1 MLRVRSISDEA
12 IVIGLMDF
20 READRIVSLFTR
32 EHGRISGL
40 ARGARKSVKRFGGS
54 LELFARLS
62 VNFAPGESLVS
73 IRDVDAITIYPGI
86 RSSFEGIAHAGYA
99 CELVSLL
106 APESLANSRLFRL
119 LTAYLDHLDK
129 CPATASGR
137 HFFEINLL
145 NILGYRPPL
154 DSCAGCGSSLV
165 PGGGYWSGCHE
176 DGIYCRSCS
185 GRGSFLAGSTVSL
198 LLESMKC
205 GRFGL
210 ITFDQG
216 NVLEA
221 EAFLEALITSNI
233 SRPLKSLAFLRL
245 ST

>member
-1 MLRVRSISDEA
+1 MRSISDEA

-20 READRIVSLFTR
+20 READRIVSLYTK
-32 EHGRISGL
+32 EHGRMSGL
-40 ARGARKSVKRFGGS
+40 ARGARKSLKRFGGS

-62 VNFAPGESLVS
+62 VNFAQGDSLVP
-73 IRDVDAITIYPGI
+73 IRDVDAVTIYPGI
-86 RSSFEGIAHAGYA
+86 RSTFEGIAHAGYA

-106 APESLANSRLFRL
+106 APERLSNGRLFRL

-129 CPATASGR
+129 ASATASGR

-154 DSCAGCGSSLV
+154 DSCAGCGSDLV
-165 PGGGYWSGCHE
+165 RSGGFWSGSHE

-185 GRGSFLAGSTVSL
+185 GRGSFINGSTVSL

-205 GRFGL
+205 GRFGQ
-210 ITFDQG
+210 ITFEES
-216 NVLEA
+216 NLLEA
-221 EAFLEALITSNI
+221 ESFLEAFITSNI

>member
-1 MLRVRSISDEA
+1 MKTVSDEA

-40 ARGARKSVKRFGGS
+40 ARGARRSVKRFGGA

-62 VNFAPGESLVS
+62 VNFAQSDSLAP
-73 IRDVDAITIYPGI
+73 IRDVDAVTIYPGI
-86 RSSFEGIAHAGYA
+86 RSTLAGIAHAGYA

-106 APESLANSRLFRL
+106 APERLVNSRLFRL

-129 CPATASGR
+129 SPATASGR

-154 DSCAGCGSSLV
+154 DSCAGCGSELV
-165 PGGGYWSGCHE
+165 SVGGFWSSRHE
-176 DGIYCRSCS
+176 DGIYCRRCS
-185 GRGSFLAGSTVSL
+185 GRGSFIDGSTVLL

-205 GRFGL
+205 GRFGQ
-210 ITFDQG
+210 IIFDQR
-216 NVLEA
+216 NAQEA
-221 EAFLEALITSNI
+221 ESFLDAFIASNI
-233 SRPLKSLAFLRL
+233 SRPLKSRAFLRL